1 MSFRQFFRIP
11 LLKGYSAHKR
21 LTRVII
27 LERILRVAVASVTV
41 TLIGADIRSGRST
54 ILLKSRRAISLGFTK
69 ILANFR
75 RGRGGT
81 GETG

>member
-1 MSFRQFFRIP
+1 M
-11 LLKGYSAHKR
+11 R

-27 LERILRVAVASVTV
+27 LDRILRLSVAGVAV
-41 TLIGADIRSGRST
+41 TLIGADVRSGRPT
-54 ILLKSRRAISLGFTK
+54 ILLKPRRTMSLGLTK

-81 GETG
+81 DAEKDKIEWITGDERKVMRGIR

>member
-1 MSFRQFFRIP
+1 M
-11 LLKGYSAHKR
+11 R

-27 LERILRVAVASVTV
+27 LERILRVAVAGITV
-41 TLIGADIRSGRST
+41 TLIGADVRSGRPT
-54 ILLKSRRAISLGFTK
+54 ILLKPRRAISLGFTK

-81 GETG
+81 GQDRMDNRRRHFFLA